1 LNTVLICGILH
12 TLLIIIHVYKY
23 LLVNSGFGCRT
34 HVAKAGSPAE
44 TKQLPAPAIINARE
58 EKNKMAKEKI
68 VLAYSG
74 GLDTSII
81 VAWLMEHYDCEVIAV
96 CCNAGQK
103 EDFDAIKKKALA
115 TGASKAYALDI
126 REEFITDYIYP
137 TLKAGAIYENDYLL
151 GTSMARPLMAK
162 KLVEI
167 AEQEGAFIIAHGCT
181 GKGNDQVRFE
191 TTVKAL
197 NPAIKIIAPWRVW
210 DLKSR
215 EECIEYAHQ
224 HNIPI
229 AQTVEKIYSR
239 DENIWHI
246 SHEGGNL
253 ENPWNE
259 HKPDIHVLSKT
270 PEDAP
275 DTPTYVDITFDKGI
289 PTEVDGVKLD
299 PIALLT
305 KLNDLGAANGVG
317 TIDIVENRL
326 VGMKSRGVYETP
338 GGTILYEA
346 HRDLEKLILDR
357 DTMQYKN
364 IVAQKFSQ
372 LVYDGLW
379 FTPLREAITAFVDST
394 QQQVTGKVKMKLY
407 KGTAYPVASQSP
419 YSLYNEEFATF
430 SADDVY
436 NQHDAEGFINL
447 FSLPLKIRAIQKQTL
462 EGVPEAQ
469 KALGKKILK
478 GGEFVE

>member
-1 LNTVLICGILH
+1 MV
-12 TLLIIIHVYKY
+12 
-23 LLVNSGFGCRT
+23 
-34 HVAKAGSPAE
+34 
-44 TKQLPAPAIINARE
+44 
-58 EKNKMAKEKI
+58 KEKI

-81 VAWLMEHYDCEVIAV
+81 VAWLKENYDCDVIAV
-96 CCNAGQK
+96 CCDAGQK
-103 EDFDAIKKKALA
+103 EDFKAIEQKAYD
-115 TGASKAYALDI
+115 TGASKAYVLDI
-126 REEFITDYIYP
+126 REEFITDFIYP
-137 TLKAGAIYENDYLL
+137 VLKADAVYENDYLL

-167 AEQEGAFIIAHGCT
+167 AEAEGAFTIAHGCT

-191 TTVKAL
+191 TTIKAL
-197 NPAIKIIAPWRVW
+197 NPSIKIIAPWRTW
-210 DLKSR
+210 NLHSR
-215 EECIEYAHQ
+215 EECIEYAKA

-259 HKPDIHVLSKT
+259 HKPDIHVLSRT

-275 DTPTYVDITFDKGI
+275 DKPTYVEIDFEKGI
-289 PTEVDGVKLD
+289 PVAVDGEKLGPVD
-299 PIALLT
+299 LLT
-305 KLNDLGAANGVG
+305 KLNEMASENGVG
-317 TIDIVENRL
+317 TIDIIENRL

-338 GGTILYEA
+338 GGTVLFAA

-364 IVAQKFSQ
+364 IVAQKMAQ

-379 FTPLREAITAFVDST
+379 YTPLREAISAFVDKT
-394 QQQVTGKVKMKLY
+394 QELMTGTVRMKLY
-407 KGTAYPVASQSP
+407 KGSAVPVASKSV

-430 SADDVY
+430 SADEVY
-436 NQHDAEGFINL
+436 DQSDAEGFINL
-447 FSLPLKIRAIQKQTL
+447 FALPLKIRAIQKQNL
-462 EGVPEAQ
+462 EGNITEAQ
-469 KALGKKILK
+469 KALGMKVLR

>member
-1 LNTVLICGILH
+1 
-12 TLLIIIHVYKY
+12 
-23 LLVNSGFGCRT
+23 
-34 HVAKAGSPAE
+34 
-44 TKQLPAPAIINARE
+44 
-58 EKNKMAKEKI
+58 MAKEKI

-74 GLDTSII
+74 GLDTSVIM
-81 VAWLMEHYDCEVIAV
+81 AWLKEQYDCEVIAV

-103 EDFDAIKKKALA
+103 EDFDAIEKKAMA
-115 TGASKAYALDI
+115 TGASKAITVDM

-137 TLKAGAIYENDYLL
+137 SLKAGAIYENDYLL

-167 AEQEGAFIIAHGCT
+167 AEAEGAFIIAHGCT

-191 TTVKAL
+191 STIYAM
-197 NPAIKIIAPWRVW
+197 NPAMQIIAPWRTW
-210 DLKSR
+210 DFQSR
-215 EECIEYAHQ
+215 EDLIEYAHQ

-229 AQTVEKIYSR
+229 AQSTEKIYSR

-246 SHEGGNL
+246 SHEGGEL

-259 HKPDIHVLSKT
+259 HLSTIHVLSKE
-270 PEDAP
+270 PEEAP
-275 DTPTYVDITFDKGI
+275 DKPEFVTITFEKGI
-289 PTEVDGVKLD
+289 PVAVDDEKLD

-305 KLNDLGAANGVG
+305 KLNEMGSRNAVG
-317 TIDIVENRL
+317 TIDIIENRL

-338 GGTILYEA
+338 GGTILFQA

-357 DTMQYKN
+357 DTMAYKN
-364 IVAQKFSQ
+364 IVAQKFSE
-372 LVYDGLW
+372 LLYDGMW
-379 FTPLREAITAFVDST
+379 FTPLREAISAFVDVT
-394 QQQVTGKVKMKLY
+394 QEQVTGKVKMKLY

-430 SADDVY
+430 SADEVY
-436 NQHDAEGFINL
+436 DQHDAEGFIKL
-447 FSLPLKIRAIQKQTL
+447 FSLPLKIRAIQKQSL

-469 KALGKKILK
+469 KKKFPKKIIK
-478 GGEFVE
+478 GGDFKQ